1 MLSTFYQ
8 DIHAKKKEIQL
19 TKFEYDEH
27 NNRRKG
33 MLFFKRNRNG
43 TDVYEGTPGK
53 YLLYKFCLS

>member
-53 YLLYKFCLS
+53 YLLY